1 MYHINRLTLLLSYFS
16 GLLLIVYFIS
26 AGFNI
31 GEYPVLLY
39 VASAWF
45 CIYGI
50 LLAIAKKT
58 IAYYKIFVVTN
69 VFTTIAGYAMYFA
82 LDSEPGYMILT
93 ISISMLAFIITFS
106 RR

>member
-1 MYHINRLTLLLSYFS
+1 MYHINRLTRLLSYFS

-58 IAYYKIFVVTN
+58 IAYYKIFIIAN
-69 VFTTIAGYAMYFA
+69 VLTIIAGYALYFTRNSQA
-82 LDSEPGYMILT
+82 GFMIIA